1 MTDYEYE
8 HWTDIQSSSHKEKLE
23 YLLSLTKPGKN
34 YFITPHYHSKSAIKE
49 FTDIIEID
57 LERRA
62 VEFKFTDEYF
72 KNESTGLKYTSDY
85 EFIIWNGKMYRG
97 YIETNVCIDDP
108 EEFKRLAFDFH
119 KYETEKALEVLN

>member
-1 MTDYEYE
+1 MTDRENE
-8 HWTDIQSSSHKEKLE
+8 HWKDIQNSSHKEKLE

-34 YFITPHYHSKSAIKE
+34 YFITPHYHTSPIKE
-49 FTDIIEID
+49 FTDIIELD

-62 VEFKFTDEYF
+62 VEFKYIHECF
-72 KNESTGLKYTSDY
+72 KAELIGLNYTTDY

-108 EEFKRLAFDFH
+108 KEFKRLAFDFH
-119 KYETEKALEVLN
+119 KYETEKTLNILE

>member
-1 MTDYEYE
+1 MTDREYE

-62 VEFKFTDEYF
+62 VEFKYIHEYF
-72 KNESTGLKYTSDY
+72 NDECTGLKYTTDY

-108 EEFKRLAFDFH
+108 EEFKRLTFDFH

>member
-23 YLLSLTKPGKN
+23 FLLNLTEPGKN

-49 FTDIIEID
+49 FTDIIKLD

-62 VEFKFTDEYF
+62 VEFKYIHESF
-72 KNESTGLKYTSDY
+72 KYECIGLKYTRDY

-97 YIETNVCIDDP
+97 YIETNVCIDDH

-119 KYETEKALEVLN
+119 KYETEKTLDILE